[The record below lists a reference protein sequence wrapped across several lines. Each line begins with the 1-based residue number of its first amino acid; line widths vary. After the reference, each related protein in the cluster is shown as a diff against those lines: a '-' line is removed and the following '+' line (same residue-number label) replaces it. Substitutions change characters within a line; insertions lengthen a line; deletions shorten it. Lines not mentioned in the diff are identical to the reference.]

1 MLQLRAAL
9 LLLACLGVLAWSVW
23 RGARRVARLGEI
35 GVAADRRR
43 ALLRR
48 VLVPNVLVF
57 LGGSIAGLAIL
68 GDLGCLFHPP
78 RPFFGLMRGAHA
90 LLRVGDIG
98 PMLLG
103 GLVGGACTAV
113 VIAVIAA
120 QRHRGQPARPP
131 RRGVAPLLPRDGPE
145 TVIAALIAT
154 NAGVSEELFFR
165 LLLPLLFTLTIG
177 SATVGFLAAAVLFG
191 IVHLY
196 QGIAGIA
203 ATFVLGLVFTGLY
216 IVTGSLAAPIVLH
229 LAIDLMALVVR
240 PTLARLAAR
249 P

>member
-1 MLQLRAAL
+1 MVQLRAAL
-9 LLLACLGVLAWSVW
+9 LLLVCLGLLAWSAW
-23 RGARRVARLGEI
+23 RGARRLARLGQI
-35 GVAADRRR
+35 SVAVDRRR
-43 ALLRR
+43 ALLLR
-48 VLVPNVLVF
+48 VLIPNVLVF
-57 LGGSIAGLAIL
+57 FVGSIAGLAIL

-78 RPFFGLMRGAHA
+78 RSFFGAMRQIHA

-98 PMLLG
+98 PVLLG

-113 VIAVIAA
+113 VIVVLAA
-120 QRHRGQPARPP
+120 QRRRGQPPRAP
-131 RRGVAPLLPRDGPE
+131 RRGIAPLLPRDGAE
-145 TVIAALIAT
+145 TALAALIAT

-177 SATVGFLAAAVLFG
+177 SAAIGFLASAAVFG
-191 IVHLY
+191 LAHLY
-196 QGIAGIA
+196 QGLVGIA
-203 ATFVLGLVFTGLY
+203 ATFVLGLIFTALY
-216 IVTGSLAAPIVLH
+216 LVTGSLAAPIVLH

>member
-1 MLQLRAAL
+1 MVQLRAAL
-9 LLLACLGVLAWSVW
+9 LLLVCLGVLAWSIW
-23 RGARRVARLGEI
+23 RGVRRLARFGQSVAG
-35 GVAADRRR
+35 DRRR
-43 ALLRR
+43 ALLTR
-48 VLVPNVLVF
+48 VLIPNVVVF
-57 LGGSIAGLAIL
+57 FVGSLAALAVL

-78 RPFFGLMRGAHA
+78 RPFFGLMREAHR

-113 VIAVIAA
+113 VLAVLAA
-120 QRHRGQPARPP
+120 QRRRGRPARPP
-131 RRGVAPLLPRDGPE
+131 RRGIAPLLPRDGAE

-177 SATVGFLAAAVLFG
+177 NAAIGFLASAALFG
-191 IVHLY
+191 LVHLY
-196 QGIAGIA
+196 QGLVGIA
-203 ATFVLGLVFTGLY
+203 ATFVLGLIFTALY
-216 IVTGSLAAPIVLH
+216 LVTGSLAAPIVLH

-249 P
+249 S